1 LIGQRPPLV
10 FAALALGVV
19 LTLALVALGWQ
30 ATLRFHE
37 NAFNAEAAGV
47 RDNVLGNIKITDEVI
62 TNLATVVGSA
72 THVDADQFRVFS
84 EDVLRRHRF
93 LLSTSY
99 LPLVTGPERRVF
111 ERARH
116 ASGFPTFRITT
127 RDKHAYLPAPEGER
141 YFPLIYLEPFEP
153 QTAVMIGFNVL
164 SEPELAAPALAAVDS
179 GVASPAA
186 PRLLDQGVRGYWLF
200 KAVYAGKEVPS
211 QAADRRSAVHGL
223 VALRISAE
231 TLLQDALASRA
242 MDVRLRMYPSPETAA
257 VEVIASLREPAAN
270 TGAALLVLARSDA
283 VSVGGQRLELDMRR
297 PVLWRDVVSVQLVAT
312 LLTGL
317 LITALLVLAAR
328 QAQLRA
334 GELQRHATEV
344 EHQVQEKTAELAL
357 EKERAQ
363 VTLASI
369 ADAVIT
375 TDGDGRIDYLNP
387 VAEQLTGWRQD
398 EARGRPLESV
408 FHTRGAAADPAGEPD
423 ASAKARDGV
432 LVSRTGGEIAIDQ
445 SVAPISAENGE
456 VLGSVLVFHDV
467 SQQRRMVLEM
477 SHQATHDALTGLLNR
492 RAFED
497 RLEDLLVRARLHGHA
512 HVMLYLDLDQFKI
525 VNDACGHA
533 AGDQLLRQLSALV
546 SRETRTSDSVA
557 RLGGDEFGVLLQQCG
572 VDDALPIAQKLL
584 QLVND
589 FRFVW
594 KERTFTIGASVGLV
608 PITAAAESV
617 AAILTA
623 ADAAC
628 YAAKDKGRNRVFVYQ
643 AHDTELTER
652 RTQMQWVTRLKQAV
666 AEDRLVLYAQP
677 IVPLAP
683 PESGRVQQE
692 VLVRLRDEDGGLV
705 PPGAFLPAAE
715 RYGLMPAIDRWVVR
729 TTLQWLVEHQRH
741 PGLAASYNINLSGQS
756 LTDAEFLDRV
766 LGEIRASGVPPERIC
781 FEITETAA
789 VATLDT
795 AIRVIGALRDAG
807 CRFLLDDFGSGW
819 SSFAYLRNLP
829 VDFLKIDGSFVRD
842 MLDDPVDEAMVR
854 SIHHIGHV
862 MGVRTIAEFAESAEA
877 LQRLRDMGVDYAQ
890 GFAVAMP
897 AAIDEHLRPATVGT
911 ARGDRKA

>member
-1 LIGQRPPLV
+1 MRYRPSPPV

-19 LTLALVALGWQ
+19 LTLALVALVWQ
-30 ATLRFHE
+30 AALRSHE

-62 TNLATVVGSA
+62 TNLATVVGST

-111 ERARH
+111 EQARH

-127 RDKHAYLPAPEGER
+127 REGRIYLPAPERDR

-164 SEPELAAPALAAVDS
+164 SEPELAAPALAAIDS
-179 GVASPAA
+179 GVASPAT

-200 KAVYAGKEVPS
+200 KAVYAGKEQPS
-211 QAADRRSAVHGL
+211 QVADRQSAVHGL
-223 VALRISAE
+223 VALRISAD
-231 TLLQDALASRA
+231 TLLRDALASRA
-242 MDVRLRMYPSPETAA
+242 IDVRLRMYPSGEPVAVDVAA
-257 VEVIASLREPAAN
+257 RVPEPAA
-270 TGAALLVLARSDA
+270 TMGAALLVLKRSDTI
-283 VSVGGQRLELDMRR
+283 SIGGQRLELDMQRA
-297 PVLWRDVVSVQLVAT
+297 VLWRDVVSAQLIAAI
-312 LLTGL
+312 LTGIL
-317 LITALLVLAAR
+317 VTALLVLAAR
-328 QAQLRA
+328 QALLRA
-334 GELQRHATEV
+334 RELQRHATEV
-344 EHQVQEKTAELAL
+344 ERQVREKTAELAV

-375 TDGDGRIDYLNP
+375 TDGGGHVDYLNP
-387 VAEQLTGWRQD
+387 VAEQLTGWHQE
-398 EARGRPLESV
+398 EAVGLPLDSV
-408 FHTRGAAADPAGEPD
+408 FHTRGETSPSAGE
-423 ASAKARDGV
+423 SAVPGKTREGV
-432 LVSRTGGEIAIDQ
+432 LVSRTGQEIAIDQ
-445 SVAPISAENGE
+445 SVAPISADDGE

-467 SQQRRMVLEM
+467 SQQRRMVQEM
-477 SHQATHDALTGLLNR
+477 SYQASHDALTGLLNR

-497 RLEDLLVRARLHGHA
+497 RLEDLLVRAKLHGHT

-546 SRETRTSDSVA
+546 SKETRASDSVA
-557 RLGGDEFGVLLQQCG
+557 RLGGDEFGILLQQCV
-572 VDDALPIAQKLL
+572 VDDALPIAQKFL

-608 PITAAAESV
+608 PVTADAENV

-643 AHDTELTER
+643 PHDTELTER

-666 AEDRLVLYAQP
+666 AEDRLVLYVQP

-683 PESGRVQQE
+683 RDRGLLQQE
-692 VLVRLRDEDGGLV
+692 VLVRLRDADGGLI

-715 RYGLMPAIDRWVVR
+715 RYGLMPAIDRWVVQA
-729 TTLQWLVEHQRH
+729 TLRWLADHRRH
-741 PGLAASYNINLSGQS
+741 PGLASCYNINLSGQS
-756 LTDAEFLDRV
+756 LTDAEFLDWV
-766 LGEIRASGVPPERIC
+766 LSEIRSSEVPPERVC

-789 VATLDT
+789 VATLD
-795 AIRVIGALRDAG
+795 AAMRVIGALRDHG

-842 MLDDPVDEAMVR
+842 MVDDPVDEAMVR

-862 MGVRTIAEFAESAEA
+862 MGVQTIAEFAETAEV
-877 LQRLRDMGVDYAQ
+877 LQRLREVGVDYAQ
-890 GFAVAMP
+890 GFAVATP
-897 AAIDEHLRPATVGT
+897 TAIDDHLRPVAVG
-911 ARGDRKA
+911 AAHGDLGA